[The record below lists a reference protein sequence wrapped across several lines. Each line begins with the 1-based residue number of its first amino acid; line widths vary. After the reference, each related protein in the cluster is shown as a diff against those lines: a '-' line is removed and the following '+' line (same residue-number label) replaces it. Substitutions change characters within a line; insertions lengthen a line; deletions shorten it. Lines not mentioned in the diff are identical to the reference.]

1 MNIESIVAIVALI
14 SIVLFFLSLGTDIFD
29 GLLMDLLPEKFRK
42 GLRWILGIVA
52 LVSTAAYIIVSLKN

>member
-1 MNIESIVAIVALI
+1 MNIESIVAVVALI
-14 SIVLFFLSLGTDIFD
+14 SIVLFFLSLGTDMFE

-52 LVSTAAYIIVSLKN
+52 LVSAAAYIIVSLKN